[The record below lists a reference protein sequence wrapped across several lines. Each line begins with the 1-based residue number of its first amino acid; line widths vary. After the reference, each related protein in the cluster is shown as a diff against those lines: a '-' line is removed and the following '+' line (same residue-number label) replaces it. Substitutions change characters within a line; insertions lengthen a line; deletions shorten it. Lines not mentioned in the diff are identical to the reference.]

1 MEKMDTFAP
10 YRPRI
15 YSSARKRTNNA
26 LCPKGMGFALSLP
39 FALGVIAFLIFSTTG
54 SPVVRA
60 SGNGYRAWSLM
71 GSGWYPGSGYPGYPG
86 GYPGFPGGSYPGYPG
101 GGYPGFPGGGYPGF
115 PGGGYPGFP
124 GGGYPGFPGGSYP
137 GYPGGGY
144 PGYPGYPGGYPGG
157 GYPGYPGGNPGYPG
171 YPGSNPGN
179 PGNPGSNP
187 GGNPGGNPGNPGSGG
202 SGSYLTPQDL
212 WQLYHLPGVNGG
224 EGQTIGEVIDGGLP
238 TLESDLAAYS
248 QQFGLPSCTS
258 ANGCLTVK
266 YQGGQTIAPSADQ
279 MEGLLDVEIMH
290 AVAPKA
296 HILVYITQPSANDL
310 AQGPGAIIKTPGLK
324 AINMSYGYSGNGKA
338 YESIY
343 QNNPYHV
350 ALVAA
355 SGDDGH
361 TTLTPPG
368 IYPEVIAV
376 GGTVVQGGTEVAWSQ
391 SGGGQTSAYAEPAYQ
406 KTYGIPQANGLRGV
420 PDVAA
425 VAGTPIGIF
434 DNGRFG
440 GVEGTSEAA
449 PIWTG
454 IAALIKKPLSNEL
467 LYSLAKSKPDSFN
480 DITSGSNGQCGF
492 LCTAQPGYDYI
503 TGLGTPKNFVANV
516 NAMN

>member
-1 MEKMDTFAP
+1 MEKMDTFAPGAP

-15 YSSARKRTNNA
+15 YSSTRKLTNNA
-26 LCPKGMGFALSLP
+26 LCPKVVSFVLSLP
-39 FALGVIAFLIFSTTG
+39 LALGVIALLVFSTIG
-54 SPVVRA
+54 NPVVRTSA
-60 SGNGYRAWSLM
+60 SSYRAWSFM
-71 GSGWYPGSGYPGYPG
+71 GSGWYPGGGYPGYPG
-86 GYPGFPGGSYPGYPG
+86 GNYPGYPGGSYPGYPG
-101 GGYPGFPGGGYPGF
+101 GYPGYPGGGN
-115 PGGGYPGFP
+115 
-124 GGGYPGFPGGSYP
+124 P

-144 PGYPGYPGGYPGG
+144 PGYPGGSNPGYPGG
-157 GYPGYPGGNPGYPG
+157 GYPGYPGSNPGYPG
-171 YPGSNPGN
+171 GGN
-179 PGNPGSNP
+179 P
-187 GGNPGGNPGNPGSGG
+187 GNPGGNPGNPGSSG

-258 ANGCLTVK
+258 ASGCLTVK

-391 SGGGQTSAYAEPAYQ
+391 SGGGQTSSYAEPAYQ

-467 LYSLAKSKPDSFN
+467 IYSLAKSKPDSFN